1 MINRPVWSH
10 HSNSWNAGI
19 SLRHFWAG
27 GCRAQI
33 ENLNNKKEIRFPIM
47 SLTISLLKRKINML
61 ENKVKESAK
70 ESVKIMLSA
79 KSESLKYYWI
89 DKSPITL

>member
-1 MINRPVWSH
+1 
-10 HSNSWNAGI
+10 
-19 SLRHFWAG
+19 
-27 GCRAQI
+27 
-33 ENLNNKKEIRFPIM
+33 M